1 MEQNT
6 KEKSDKEYIKI
17 SKEEFEEIY
26 NTVNMAIDTLLIRN
40 NELRDAYDTLAKLKG
55 ILERVLKKSLQAK
68 LDEAK
73 YNIDYT
79 RSSLIA
85 IYSYLS
91 KLKGETLNNIKRRQI
106 DKNQQSSK
114 DIEDED

>member
-1 MEQNT
+1 MDD
-6 KEKSDKEYIKI
+6 KKEYIQI
-17 SKEEFEEIY
+17 SKEDFKKIY
-26 NTVNMAIDTLLIRN
+26 STINKIIDILFIN
-40 NELRDAYDTLAKLKG
+40 DNDLRKTYDILAKLKG

-85 IYSYLS
+85 IYSQLS
-91 KLKGETLNNIKRRQI
+91 ELKGETLDKIKREQI
-106 DKNQQSSK
+106 DKNNG
-114 DIEDED
+114 